1 MIRPRE
7 TALVAQVPSHALAAR
22 LEATRASEIRKGCEP
37 MLCSQT
43 VALEPPYTRLL
54 AGQDMKDESRRSRAV
69 MENAVG
75 RDDMVRLRVWI
86 SPERAFQWVRC
97 ESFLKQLSSASHRM
111 LFEIAG
117 NRDNIVLTLG
127 CHRADLPNIK
137 IAFEAKIEHCMITP
151 QLRAAFDVSL
161 DVAWTGIK
169 LRDYFPEPP
178 YHHLLTR
185 PEELQDSPLEG
196 IIAALDRIRRPAV
209 GVYQVVFQPV
219 RPDHDWH
226 QNVQLLTDLEYLG
239 KQIGNLGIIQR
250 YSQPIPSGDLRHT
263 AGKLE
268 SKAHNDKPFF
278 VAAMRIAVAGSADPV
293 ADIQSLTTAASL
305 FQHGGRPLR
314 SLTEADYAKVLA
326 TDRIHPML
334 ARGLTYRPGFLLN
347 SDELAGLVH
356 VPPAHL
362 LERWD
367 RAMDFLEPLAGA
379 DLDLSEGIPIGEA
392 TIADVKQN
400 VCVPPRVRRR
410 HIHVIGRSDTGK
422 STLLESMIDHDI
434 RQGRGVAVLDPHGD
448 LVARL
453 LCLIPREAVARTIY
467 FNPGDPNWVPL
478 WNPMTRIPGQDIGRA
493 SDDMVAVLKSFVTGW
508 GDRME
513 HLLRHGIFGL
523 KHIEHTTFLDLS
535 DLMRTGTKESKQMK
549 ELLLQVVQ
557 NEVAQQFWRYDYET
571 YRPDEFGPPRH
582 KLSKLLV
589 GGTSALMLSQP
600 HSRFTFRQ
608 IMDEGMIFLADLS
621 SNLGTEVRD
630 ILGGFILAIIHATAL
645 GRSDTLLEERKDF
658 YVYLDEAHRFVT
670 DSLEDMLVEARKF
683 GISMTLAHQYMRQF
697 TRDQADAL
705 ASTGSTVAF
714 NVCRQDAEH
723 LSKQFQK
730 SAKTDDFSAL
740 DLREALVRI
749 GTVMTKIRTLDRPA
763 IPEVSFR
770 DEIIEQSRHKY
781 CLSVEKVQEMIRHRH
796 RGSGQTFSP
805 LVSPSTETSSSVSS
819 NGRIYDEF

>member
-7 TALVAQVPSHALAAR
+7 TALIAQVPSHVLAAR
-22 LEATRASEIRKGCEP
+22 LEAARAGEIAKGCEP
-37 MLCSQT
+37 TLCSQT
-43 VALEPPYTRLL
+43 VALEPAYTPLPLGR
-54 AGQDMKDESRRSRAV
+54 DIEDESGRSRAII
-69 MENAVG
+69 EEPARG
-75 RDDMVRLRVWI
+75 EDMVRLRVWI

-117 NRDNIVLTLG
+117 NRDGISLSLG
-127 CHRADLPNIK
+127 GHRPDVPNIK
-137 IAFEAKIEHCMITP
+137 TAFEAKVEHCIITP
-151 QLRAAFDVSL
+151 QFGAVFDLSSDIV
-161 DVAWTGIK
+161 WTGIK
-169 LRDYFPEPP
+169 LRDYFPDPP

-185 PEELQDSPLEG
+185 PEELQDSSLEG
-196 IIAALDRIRRPAV
+196 IIAALAQIRRPAA
-209 GVYQVVFQPV
+209 GVYQVLFQPV
-219 RPDHDWH
+219 RPAHDWH

-250 YSQPIPSGDLRHT
+250 YAQQIPSGDLRHT

-268 SKAHNDKPFF
+268 TKAHNDKPFF
-278 VAAMRIAVAGSADPV
+278 AIALRVAVAGSPDPV
-293 ADIQSLTTAASL
+293 ADIQSLTTAVNL

-314 SLTEADYAKVLA
+314 FLTEADYAEVLA
-326 TDRIHPML
+326 PDRIQPML
-334 ARGLTYRPGFLLN
+334 SHGLTYRPGFLLN

-367 RAMDFLEPLAGA
+367 RALDFLEPLTDA
-379 DLDLSEGIPIGEA
+379 DMDLSEGIPIGEA
-392 TIADVKQN
+392 TIADVEQL

-410 HIHVIGRSDTGK
+410 HIHIIGRPDMGK
-422 STLLESMIDHDI
+422 STLLESMIL
-434 RQGRGVAVLDPHGD
+434 QGHGVVVLDPHGD
-448 LVARL
+448 LVERL
-453 LCLIPREAVARTIY
+453 LCLIPQEAVARTIY
-467 FNPGDPNWVPL
+467 FNPGDPDWVPL
-478 WNPMTRIPGQDIGRA
+478 WNPMSRIPGQDIGRA
-493 SDDMVAVLKSFVTGW
+493 SDDMVAVLKSFVSGW
-508 GDRME
+508 GDRLE

-589 GGTSALMLSQP
+589 GGTSALMLAQP

-608 IMDEGMIFLADLS
+608 IIDEGMIFLADLS

-645 GRSDTLLEERKDF
+645 GRSDTMPENRKDF

-670 DSLEDMLVEARKF
+670 DCLEDMLVEARKF
-683 GISMTLAHQYMRQF
+683 GVSMTLAHQYMRQF

-714 NVCRQDAEH
+714 NVSRQDAEY

-730 SAKTDDFSAL
+730 LAKPDDFSAL
-740 DLREALVRI
+740 DLREALIRI
-749 GTVMTKIRTLDRPA
+749 GTVMTKIRTLDRPMT
-763 IPEVSFR
+763 PDVDSK

-781 CLSVEKVQEMIRHRH
+781 CLPVEKVQEMIRHRH

-805 LVSPSTETSSSVSS
+805 LVPPSAEASGGAPAKERV
-819 NGRIYDEF
+819 YDEF